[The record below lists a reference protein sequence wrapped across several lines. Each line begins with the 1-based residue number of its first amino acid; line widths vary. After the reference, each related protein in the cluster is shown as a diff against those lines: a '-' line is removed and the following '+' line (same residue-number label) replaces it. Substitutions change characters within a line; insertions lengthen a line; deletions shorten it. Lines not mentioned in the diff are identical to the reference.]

1 MISFVRWK
9 KSFEESPRR
18 EMVRSRPQL
27 EALEGRAL
35 LAHAPVSP
43 TGLNFGAGLL
53 PSTLVSANSA
63 PVASAIT
70 PNGSVQQPFVN
81 TVLSNGFARELARR
95 NALPALFNFVG
106 QRAGEPGYLPFLDR
120 NRDGVITRSEVVVLA
135 AVYHPPF
142 HLLRV
147 S

>member
-1 MISFVRWK
+1 MISLVRWK
-9 KSFEESPRR
+9 ESFAESKRR

-35 LAHAPVSP
+35 LAHAPVS
-43 TGLNFGAGLL
+43 AGLL